1 MTDPVKSLCKYLYEL
16 LIFIGKFSAVLPCIF
31 MRRKMRWKDVGY
43 YLDQCGSRSLPIVLV
58 ICGLMGIILGIQAA
72 LQMKK
77 FGTEIYV
84 ADLVGFSILK
94 ELGPLMVAMIA
105 TGRAGSSFA
114 AEIGS
119 MKAEEELSALSTM
132 GIKPE
137 AFLILPKMVAM
148 LVALPILTVFGDF
161 AGLMGGLIVGITYLD
176 LPASAYW
183 ARSVAVLTPMTL
195 VMGALKSFV
204 YAFLITLAGCRAG
217 FMADPDAQ
225 GVGRGATSA
234 VVDSIFLVVIA
245 NAVLTILYSFIG
257 Y

>member
-1 MTDPVKSLCKYLYEL
+1 MNPIKSVSTYLYEL
-16 LIFIGKFSAVLPCIF
+16 LIFIGKFAAVLPYIF
-31 MRRKMRWKDVGY
+31 TRRKMRWKDVGY

-72 LQMKK
+72 IQMKK

-105 TGRAGSSFA
+105 TGRAGSAFA

-148 LVALPILTVFGDF
+148 LIALPILTVFGDL
-161 AGLMGGLIVGITYLD
+161 AGLLGGLLVGVLYVDI
-176 LPASAYW
+176 PATAYW
-183 ARSVAVLTPMTL
+183 ARTTAVLTSMTL

-217 FMADPDAQ
+217 FAADPDAQ
-225 GVGRGATSA
+225 GVGRGATAA